1 MDPISGL
8 WNFLVT
14 SANDP
19 LIYSFIFFIYSLLAA
34 IILPIPVELGLFL
47 SPGTPDLVKALIMG
61 LGKAVGSVLVFY
73 IGLTVGDK
81 LRVFSSRWRWFN
93 WLVNAS
99 EWLVAKLRYVGMYL
113 ILSIPIFPDTIPL
126 YLFSVF
132 NEKGVFQMKWFVV
145 VCFLSGVT
153 RAFIVF
159 ALFYLL
165 GLKLF

>member
-1 MDPISGL
+1 
-8 WNFLVT
+8 
-14 SANDP
+14 
-19 LIYSFIFFIYSLLAA
+19 
-34 IILPIPVELGLFL
+34 
-47 SPGTPDLVKALIMG
+47 MG